1 MVKDD
6 FNILTIIA
14 SDVWPVSSGNEIT
27 YHLLE
32 VAYSANKVMEK
43 QMEEKVDEE
52 LRAVDL
58 DKIIHEYQSAIDMKQ
73 KTIRAIDFDDLDNDD
88 LNAIDLNSFIT
99 GHMEHI
105 ANEKM

>member
-1 MVKDD
+1 
-6 FNILTIIA
+6 
-14 SDVWPVSSGNEIT
+14 
-27 YHLLE
+27 
-32 VAYSANKVMEK
+32 
-43 QMEEKVDEE
+43 
-52 LRAVDL
+52 
-58 DKIIHEYQSAIDMKQ
+58 MKQ